1 MRRQPLLAQR
11 FFDRYEPVHAVTYFA
26 PEARAALDALGYR
39 GFWMG
44 YFAAR
49 SARLGA
55 VPREV
60 VAAIFYNFAP
70 ERVAKAL
77 PAAWEI
83 AGPQAALRARQESA
97 VAALGRYGLHPDEN
111 VAVAAELAAKAAR
124 GAPLDGRPLFAA
136 NLALPWPEDPLAAL
150 WHATTLLREQRG
162 DAHVAVLAAAGISGR
177 ESNVLH
183 AAAGNVS
190 RDYIART
197 RDYDE
202 ASWRRHEQRLAE
214 RGLLDGDGADRR
226 RPTVQGPHR
235 SDHRRA
241 GPVGAQRADRRRGGD
256 AVRGAHPDHPRGDR
270 RRRHPRRHP
279 DDVAPRRITR
289 RQRAFG
295 GPMSGR
301 PLPGGVVHKLP
312 ADLRESLIGNATA
325 LAAWN
330 DITPLARNEFICWV
344 EDAKQQA
351 TRERRIRRTVEE
363 LEEGKRRPCCWPGCK
378 HRERTGK

>member
-1 MRRQPLLAQR
+1 MRRQPVLARR

-49 SARLGA
+49 SAPLGA
-55 VPREV
+55 APREV
-60 VAAIFYNFAP
+60 ITAVFYNFAP

-83 AGPQAALRARQESA
+83 AGPQAALQTRQESA
-97 VAALGRYGLHPDEN
+97 VAALHRYGLGSDEK
-111 VAVAAELAAKAAR
+111 VRVAAELAGRAAR
-124 GAPLDGRPLFAA
+124 QAPLDARPLFAA
-136 NLALPWPEDPLAAL
+136 NLALPWPDDPLSAL

-202 ASWRRHEQRLAE
+202 TSWRQHEHTLAE
-214 RGLLDGDGADRR
+214 RGLLDDDGTLTAAGRQLKDHIEL
-226 RPTVQGPHR
+226 TTDTLALSALDAL
-235 SDHRRA
+235 SDDEVETLFQALTPITRA
-241 GPVGAQRADRRRGGD
+241 VVAGGD
-256 AVRGAHPDHPRGDR
+256 VPALTPMTLRRDELHDDSAHL
-270 RRRHPRRHP
+270 
-279 DDVAPRRITR
+279 A
-289 RQRAFG
+289 
-295 GPMSGR
+295 GR
-301 PLPGGVVHKLP
+301 
-312 ADLRESLIGNATA
+312 
-325 LAAWN
+325 
-330 DITPLARNEFICWV
+330 
-344 EDAKQQA
+344 
-351 TRERRIRRTVEE
+351 
-363 LEEGKRRPCCWPGCK
+363 
-378 HRERTGK
+378 

>member
-1 MRRQPLLAQR
+1 MRRRPELARR

-49 SARLGA
+49 SAPLGT

-60 VAAIFYNFAP
+60 VTSVFYNFAP

-97 VAALGRYGLHPDEN
+97 VAALRRYGLGSDEN
-111 VAVAAELAAKAAR
+111 VRVAAELAGKAAR
-124 GAPLDGRPLFAA
+124 HAPLDARPLFAA
-136 NLALPWPEDPLAAL
+136 NLALPWPDDPLTAL

-162 DAHVAVLAAAGISGR
+162 DGHVAVLAAAGISGR

-183 AAAGNVS
+183 AAAGNVA

-202 ASWRRHEQRLAE
+202 AAWRHHEQRLAE
-214 RGLLDGDGADRR
+214 RGLLSDDGTLTAAGRELKDHIESSTDALSLSALDAL
-226 RPTVQGPHR
+226 
-235 SDHRRA
+235 SDDEVETLFRA
-241 GPVGAQRADRRRGGD
+241 LSP
-256 AVRGAHPDHPRGDR
+256 
-270 RRRHPRRHP
+270 
-279 DDVAPRRITR
+279 ITR
-289 RQRAFG
+289 AVVAAG
-295 GPMSGR
+295 DIPATTPMTLRRDELHDDSAHLAGR
-301 PLPGGVVHKLP
+301 
-312 ADLRESLIGNATA
+312 
-325 LAAWN
+325 
-330 DITPLARNEFICWV
+330 
-344 EDAKQQA
+344 
-351 TRERRIRRTVEE
+351 
-363 LEEGKRRPCCWPGCK
+363 
-378 HRERTGK
+378 